1 MINVLF
7 NLLYPI
13 LSGMGVS
20 QADLMSYLTK
30 LAGFIYTILGM
41 TVVLIAVLIG
51 VHFFRKKGKRAIVRG
66 SAVVAYIGILVVLV
80 NAICYG
86 PMYANVSGALNA
98 SPLEL
103 SDDVVANS
111 KEVIQKTGE
120 EGLVLLKNE
129 GLLPLGSDTTKL
141 NVFGWDS
148 TNPLFG
154 GVGSGSSDSNSA
166 VGIIESLN
174 TAGFETNESLTKM
187 YKNYRADRPHI
198 SMSEQDWTL
207 PEPTADYYTDDL
219 MKEAESFSDTA
230 VIVLGRSG
238 GEGADLPT
246 DMNAV
251 IHGTYDLTTTDK
263 IEASAA
269 NNYNYTR
276 ASYTNN
282 GDYDDFDEGETY
294 LELSNTEEAM
304 VEKVCDRF
312 DKVIVVI
319 NSNNPMELGWVDEY
333 DSIDAVIL
341 VPGTGA
347 TGMLALGEILNG
359 SVNPSGKTVDTY
371 VYDLQNT
378 PYYANIGNFSYEG
391 VEDLKAEIAAKD
403 SAYEG
408 NISFVNYVENI
419 YVGYKFYE
427 TAAEEGLIDYDS
439 TVQYPFGY
447 GLSYTSFEQKI
458 DSLDVKGDKAT
469 LSVSVS
475 NTGSVPGKDVVEL
488 YFKPPYNNG
497 GIEKSSVNLLD
508 YRKTSLLEAGAS
520 ETLTFEFTLEDM
532 ASYDSQCI
540 KTANGGYVLEAGEYV
555 FSVRADSHTALDEVS
570 YTVESD
576 IDYSTDGRSTDKAVA
591 TNQFEEYAAAG
602 VTYLSR
608 ADGFANYAEATAA
621 PADFSMSGELKETV
635 KANTNAGYNAKA
647 SNVDTDEMPTTEAEN
662 GLVLADMTGLDY
674 DDAKWDKLL
683 DEMSAK
689 DMVNLVNVGGWQT
702 AEIKSIDKMATS
714 DCDGPAGL
722 SNFITGNYGTAFPA
736 EVLMA
741 QTWNPDL
748 AEEIGEAMGQEYAN
762 ADNYG
767 WYGPAMNTH
776 RSAFAGRNFEYF
788 SEDAVLAGK
797 FASREVNGA
806 AKYGVYAYIKH
817 FALNDQ
823 ETNRCAI
830 LMTHADEQAIRE
842 IYLKP
847 FELVVKNFDFKNRV
861 LGVMSAYNWIGSKP
875 AYANADLLKT
885 VLRDEWGFVGVVITD
900 YNGSYGY
907 QNSDAAI
914 KNGGDLMLGY
924 GSADSNKLDTKKATV
939 VLALRNAS
947 KNILYTVANSG
958 YYLDPSASTG
968 GLNNMTKLFI
978 MIDVVTIILLVV
990 LEISM
995 IRVFCKK
1002 HKPTVEVE

>member
-1 MINVLF
+1 MINLLF
-7 NLLYPI
+7 NLLYPL

-30 LAGFIYTILGM
+30 LAVFIYIILGL
-41 TVVLIAVLIG
+41 TIALIVFLIA
-51 VHFFRKKGKRAIVRG
+51 VHFFRKKGGRATFRG
-66 SAVVAYIGILVVLV
+66 SAVLAYLAILVVLA
-80 NAICYG
+80 NTICYG

-98 SPLEL
+98 SPIEL

-111 KEVIQKTGE
+111 QDIIKQTGE

-129 GLLPLGSDTTKL
+129 NLLPLSPTNKL

-154 GVGSGSSDSNSA
+154 GTGSGSSDSNSA
-166 VGIIESLN
+166 IGIIQSLN
-174 TAGFETNESLTKM
+174 DAGFETNETLTQM
-187 YKNYRADRPHI
+187 YKDYCSERPNI

-207 PEPTADYYTDDL
+207 PEPTADYYTDEL
-219 MKEAESFSDTA
+219 LNEAKDFSDIA

-251 IHGTYDLTTTDK
+251 INGTYDLTTTGI
-263 IEASAA
+263 IESSVAS
-269 NNYNYTR
+269 NYNYTR

-304 VEKVCDRF
+304 IDIVCNNF

-319 NSNNPMELGWVDEY
+319 NSNNPMELGWVDSYEN
-333 DSIDAVIL
+333 IGAVIL
-341 VPGTGA
+341 APGTGA
-347 TGMLALGEILNG
+347 TGMVALGEIING
-359 SVNPSGKTVDTY
+359 SVNPSGRTVDTY
-371 VYDLQNT
+371 VYDLKTT
-378 PYYANIGNFSYEG
+378 PYFNNIGNFSYEG
-391 VEDLKAEIAAKD
+391 VDDLKQSIAAVD
-403 SAYEG
+403 VAYEG
-408 NISFVNYVENI
+408 NVSFVNYVEGI

-427 TAAEEGLIDYDS
+427 TAAEEGLIDFDA

-447 GLSYTSFEQKI
+447 GLSYTTFTQTI
-458 DSLDVKGDKAT
+458 DSLEVNNDGAI
-469 LSVSVS
+469 LSVTVT
-475 NTGSVPGKDVVEL
+475 NTGDVAGKDVVEL
-488 YFKPPYNNG
+488 YYNPPYTNG
-497 GIEKSSVNLLD
+497 GIEKASVNLLD
-508 YRKTSLLEAGAS
+508 YHKTSLLEPGAS
-520 ETLTFEFTLEDM
+520 EQYTFEFSLEDL

-540 KTANGGYVLEAGEYV
+540 KTANGGYVLEAGDYT
-555 FSVRADSHTALDEVS
+555 FSLRSDSHTVLAAET
-570 YTVESD
+570 YTVD
-576 IDYSTDGRSTDKAVA
+576 ADKDYSGEGRTTDKTVA
-591 TNQFEEYAAAG
+591 TNQFSDYATG
-602 VTYLSR
+602 DVTYLSR
-608 ADGFANYAEATAA
+608 TDGFANYDEATAS
-621 PADFSMSGELKETV
+621 PSDFAIDVDTKSAIE
-635 KANTNAGYNAKA
+635 ANTNAGYDAKA
-647 SNVDTDEMPTTEAEN
+647 SNDKNDEMPELEADY
-662 GLVLADMTGLDY
+662 GLTLADMTGLDY

-683 DEMSAK
+683 SQMSAK

-702 AEIKSIDKMATS
+702 VEVESVGKMATS

-741 QTWNPDL
+741 QTWNQEL
-748 AEEIGEAMGQEYAN
+748 AEQIGEALGQEYAN

-776 RSAFAGRNFEYF
+776 RSAFAGRNFEYY
-788 SEDAVLAGK
+788 SEDGVLAGK
-797 FASREVNGA
+797 FASAEVNGA
-806 AKYGVYAYIKH
+806 AKYGVYPYIKH

-830 LMTHADEQAIRE
+830 LVTHSNEQAIRE

-847 FELVVKNFDFKNRV
+847 FESVVKNFDFEKNV
-861 LGVMSAYNWIGSKP
+861 LAVMTGYNWIGTKP
-875 AYANADLLKT
+875 AYANSDLINT
-885 VLRDEWGFVGVVITD
+885 VLRDEWGFVGMVVTD

-907 QNSDAAI
+907 QNTDAAI

-924 GSADSNKLDTKKATV
+924 GSADSNKLDTKQASV
-939 VLALRNAS
+939 VIALRKAS

-958 YYLDPSASTG
+958 YYLDSSEQTDG
-968 GLNNMTKLFI
+968 MSNMTKLFI
-978 MIDVVTIILLVV
+978 KVDVIAAIAIILLES
-990 LEISM
+990 LLIF
-995 IRVFCKK
+995 IFKK
-1002 HKPTVEVE
+1002 RTKVSI